1 VKDCVFLSQLK
12 TLIKLITMEKHINI
26 VAALQIGLSI
36 FNLLIALL
44 IFTVL
49 KLVGGFVDEPNANT
63 ILSLVADVIS
73 IVFIVLSL
81 PGIFA
86 GIGLYKRKEWARIL
100 TLVLSILEVFNFPFG
115 TAIGIYSIWALVQP
129 ENVNSFQGN
138 SNMNRNQQL

>member
-115 TAIGIYSIWALVQP
+115 TAIGIYSIWALIQP

-138 SNMNRNQQL
+138 SNMNLNQQL

>member
-1 VKDCVFLSQLK
+1 M
-12 TLIKLITMEKHINI
+12 TMEKHINI

-63 ILSLVADVIS
+63 ILSMVANVIG

-129 ENVNSFQGN
+129 ESMNTFQ
-138 SNMNRNQQL
+138 SSTSMNNN